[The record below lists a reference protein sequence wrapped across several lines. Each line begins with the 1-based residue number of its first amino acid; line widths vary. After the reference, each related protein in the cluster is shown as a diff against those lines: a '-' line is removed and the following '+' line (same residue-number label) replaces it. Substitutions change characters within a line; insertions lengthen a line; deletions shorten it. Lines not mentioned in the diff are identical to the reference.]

1 MHGLS
6 RWRVPSSCEDADA
19 RAGQESL
26 TAGSWRPTIS
36 EVHGLALHG
45 QAVRSIF
52 VFRGVK
58 ESMRVL
64 FVGDIVGS
72 PGRQIV
78 HDRLAD
84 IVAQKQIDLV
94 IANGENSAAGF
105 GITPR
110 IAEELLKTDIDVLS
124 GGNHSWDKKEILEFL
139 PHEPRLLRPANFPE
153 GNPGSGLYVGTA
165 KNGVK
170 YAVLNLQ
177 GRVFMTP
184 IDDPF
189 RKADSV
195 LAKIPDDVAF
205 VFVDMH
211 AETTSEKIAMGWY
224 LDGRVTAV
232 VGTHTHVAT
241 ADEHVFPQGT
251 AYITDVGMTGPHGGV
266 IGMDRNGIIAKFLN
280 GLPARFDVAS
290 GDVQMNCVLI
300 ETDDEGP
307 RNGAGRLRA
316 RSIERLQFCID

>member
-1 MHGLS
+1 
-6 RWRVPSSCEDADA
+6 
-19 RAGQESL
+19 
-26 TAGSWRPTIS
+26 
-36 EVHGLALHG
+36 
-45 QAVRSIF
+45 
-52 VFRGVK
+52 
-58 ESMRVL
+58 
-64 FVGDIVGS
+64 VGS

-110 IAEELLKTDIDVLS
+110 IAEELLKTDIAVLS
-124 GGNHSWDKKEILEFL
+124 GGNHSWDKKEILEFM

-153 GNPGSGLYVGTA
+153 GNPGSGLYLGTA

-189 RKADSV
+189 RKADSE
-195 LAKIPDDVAF
+195 LAKIPPDVAF

-211 AETTSEKIAMGWY
+211 AETTSEKLAMGWY

-280 GLPARFDVAS
+280 GLPARFEVAS

-300 ETDDEGP
+300 ETDDDGA
-307 RNGAGRLRA
+307 RNSAGRLRA
-316 RSIERLQFCID
+316 RSIERLRFCID